1 MERRQCALED
11 LVAVMFNVF
20 YRGRRVLVTGH
31 AGFKGS
37 WLCLLL
43 HHLGTQI
50 FGYSLL
56 PDSSPRLY
64 EICSIPKLLAG
75 EKIADI
81 RDSEALRRFVQQ
93 TEPEIILHLAA
104 QPLVIESY
112 HDPVGTYTTNVIG
125 TLNVLEAARSCPSV
139 KAFVNV
145 TTDKCYENKE
155 DGRAYREDDAF
166 GGYDMYSSSKACSE
180 ILTAS
185 YRRSFLSKEDT
196 FRLASARA
204 GNVIGGGDFSANRL
218 LVDCV
223 KALSRNEKIE
233 IRHPAATRPW
243 QLVLEPLA
251 AYLTLAKHLYE
262 GDEACLGGFNF
273 GPNPKQV
280 LPVIEVVK
288 LAIEAWGH
296 GAVKVNEQ
304 DAFHEAGALSLN
316 IDKAEKLL
324 GIRPVYNA
332 QRAVAETVSWYRTYF
347 EESADMQ
354 QFSFEQI
361 DRFSGEAAELGL
373 SWSA

>member
-1 MERRQCALED
+1 
-11 LVAVMFNVF
+11 MFNDF

-43 HHLGTQI
+43 HHLGAEI

-64 EICSIPKLLAG
+64 ELAGISKLLSG

-81 RDSEALRRFVQQ
+81 RDSHALRRFVQQ
-93 TEPEIILHLAA
+93 SAPEIILHLAA

-155 DGRAYREDDAF
+155 DGRAYKEDDAF

-185 YRRSFLSKEDT
+185 YRRSFLSQEHS

-223 KALSRNEKIE
+223 KALSRGEPIE
-233 IRHPAATRPW
+233 IRHPEATRPW
-243 QLVLEPLA
+243 QHVLEPLTS
-251 AYLTLAKHLYE
+251 YLNLAKHLFE
-262 GDEACLGGFNF
+262 QDKECFGGFNF
-273 GPNPKQV
+273 GPDSEQV
-280 LPVIEVVK
+280 LSVGEVASLVIK
-288 LAIEAWGH
+288 AWGC
-296 GAVKVNEQ
+296 GEINLKPQ
-304 DAFHEAGALSLN
+304 DEFHEAGLLSLD
-316 IDKAEKLL
+316 ISKAEQVL
-324 GIRPVYNA
+324 GVKPVYSAEEAISATVAWYKSYHQGSNNLLDLTKKQIHEFLSNA
-332 QRAVAETVSWYRTYF
+332 QAKNLA
-347 EESADMQ
+347 
-354 QFSFEQI
+354 
-361 DRFSGEAAELGL
+361 
-373 SWSA
+373 WSKE

>member
-1 MERRQCALED
+1 MED
-11 LVAVMFNVF
+11 LVAAMFNDF
-20 YRGRRVLVTGH
+20 FRGRRVLVTGH

-43 HHLGTQI
+43 HHLGAQI

-64 EICSIPKLLAG
+64 EICGISKLLSG

-93 TEPEIILHLAA
+93 SEPEIILHLAA

-155 DGRAYREDDAF
+155 DGRAYKEDDAL

-185 YRRSFLSKEDT
+185 YRRSFLSKEGT

-223 KALSRNEKIE
+223 KALIKGEDIE
-233 IRHPAATRPW
+233 IRHPHATRPW
-243 QLVLEPLA
+243 QHVLEPLV
-251 AYLTLAKHLYE
+251 AYLNLAKHLYE
-262 GDEACLGGFNF
+262 GDDTCLGGFNF
-273 GPNPKQV
+273 GPDSNQILTV
-280 LPVIEVVK
+280 YEVAQLVTK
-288 LAIEAWGH
+288 IWGKGH
-296 GAVKVNEQ
+296 IKTNVNSE
-304 DAFHEAGALSLN
+304 FHEASALTLN
-316 IDKAEKLL
+316 NNKAEKIL
-324 GIRPVYNA
+324 GIKPILNIQQA
-332 QRAVAETVSWYRTYF
+332 LEITLGWYKSFYTTSDCMKEITINQIKDF
-347 EESADMQ
+347 EKKYQLAKVK
-354 QFSFEQI
+354 
-361 DRFSGEAAELGL
+361 ELCKG
-373 SWSA
+373 